1 MKNSPTPE
9 TPPETSPSEGE
20 GSAHSLPQLSRR
32 LMQLAAQLDALQ
44 GEVDKIAA
52 QVEDG
57 GAQVSA
63 LVSHLTDTQSTH
75 LLQSR
80 LAEFTE
86 QMSSEH
92 EQLNFLEVKLADLAT
107 QEQIVRLAATVAT
120 QGQVSALAET
130 LQNLV
135 RGIEKANHLGETKEQ
150 QLEGVLGTLQEI
162 VARRQQAAERDQER
176 QHEQTEAIRR
186 SARGE
191 LAADLLPA
199 LDGLEVALERAR
211 TILARQRHDLAALG
225 QLPVGPLSD
234 QRRQP
239 PPGLLDKLRSRIA
252 SEGDAEGFS
261 ASPGA
266 PLPESM
272 AATVAAMEAWLN
284 HLTLVRDRFSV
295 LLSQEGIRPIT
306 TLHQKF
312 DPRLHLAVDSEERG
326 DVPPD
331 TIVREL
337 RKGYRQD
344 HRVLRYAEVVVS
356 RAPDALR
363 PAASPAETRRDQ
375 PGG

>member
-1 MKNSPTPE
+1 MKTSPTPE
-9 TPPETSPSEGE
+9 TPQEASSSEAE

-44 GEVDKIAA
+44 AEMDKIAA

-57 GAQVSA
+57 GVQVSA
-63 LVSHLTDTQSTH
+63 LVSHLTDAQSTH
-75 LLQSR
+75 LLQTR

-92 EQLNFLEVKLADLAT
+92 EQLNFLEMKLADLAT

-130 LQNLV
+130 LKNLV
-135 RGIEKANHLGETKEQ
+135 RGIEKANRLGETKEQ
-150 QLEGVLGTLQEI
+150 QLGSVLGTLQEI

-176 QHEQTEAIRR
+176 QHEQTDAIRR
-186 SARGE
+186 NARGE

-225 QLPVGPLSD
+225 QLPVGPLPD

-239 PPGLLDKLRSRIA
+239 SPGLLDKLRSRIA
-252 SEGDAEGFS
+252 SEGDAEGIS
-261 ASPGA
+261 ALSSA

-284 HLTLVRDRFSV
+284 HLTLVRDRFSA
-295 LLSQEGIRPIT
+295 LLSLEGIRPIA

-344 HRVLRYAEVVVS
+344 QRVLRYAEVVVS
-356 RAPDALR
+356 RAPDAPR
-363 PAASPAETRRDQ
+363 PAASSAERGRAQ